1 MTHCEHYIESKLL
14 ILQHLWVHGDFYRL
28 QRGRYVAFCGT
39 CCNQNNYET
48 IQALPMFIVI

>member
-28 QRGRYVAFCGT
+28 QRGRYVAFCGAY
-39 CCNQNNYET
+39 CSQNNYET
-48 IQALPMFIVI
+48 IQTLPMFIVI